1 MSAAQVNGEQLGTS
15 STQEHNE
22 RSHCTLLSLLTQWSN
37 PSDPCVASRRVLEVI
52 RSQQVLPLWSPEGGE
67 LLLKHVAQAV
77 KSKSPGILSLLEL
90 LQEYARFQQLQED
103 EEEEEEEEEGRESSI
118 TPYVVKGYALL
129 CLFLTG
135 EVTEGDISGGGGG
148 GEGQFNC
155 MDFVRRLTFFF
166 KMLLECSRAS
176 VLRHSCLVGRSQL
189 RVVVD
194 GRLAIFQRRNVLKD
208 LNELLIQM
216 NSAGRYVFR
225 QECDALFMKV
235 PRLLE
240 EVGDYDMQ
248 ASLVELIYRM
258 TSSADRKRYI
268 TRCFPELDCTIQS
281 LFLTITEFDPHCRRF
296 LNAYNSSLGSRRKV
310 HTIPCHEAFIGRLRL
325 CKPKSQSYPM
335 FWVDFNLGYPSVL
348 VTCQLEGQAEVNN
361 LWECLFLIP
370 EEVQRITLTRH
381 MHTYT
386 LEIEYSSVEEVEDL
400 FSSPLSRESRALL
413 SNLVFFEFSPLQIL
427 EEVCTHIFRS
437 KLMVINLEPKG
448 WKVNEQGK
456 SAAYNGVAAL
466 PLTSTQ
472 STITASQKK
481 KTSAVSIECEDYE
494 VVEELHSKL
503 INGHTKPHKPVSST
517 RQRKGSEVLLDME
530 LSDMAETGDKEA
542 NRTLPIDD
550 DNETAHQKTS
560 KGKGKVKTSTRGKQS
575 KGKPG
580 LVRCSTSSSPH
591 SSQVS
596 PHFYKP
602 LNFTSPRPGAAVLR
616 DRTPRKGKTSGKDTD
631 VTCNEEN
638 EDQPT
643 PTIKRNKHQSTKPGT
658 KEGEVQKPAQPDLKH
673 KVQQEEAV
681 EEVSVILPS
690 SEESLVMAKIT
701 KKAITAANA
710 SSAHGVHSEAWNAER
725 DPGSHA
731 KVTETPPCIEEK
743 TKASPCI
750 RNKTKAPPSHL
761 TKMKTHSFMKH
772 KMKTPSCSENE
783 METNNF
789 SGFNDSG
796 IYTEPSDRQT
806 STTVEKE
813 SKGMKKG
820 TRRSSFRNELVTNN
834 TQVGQEARVVKKQ
847 TSKRPS
853 QELKSVSDVP
863 SKGNIKD
870 KAGSTKDAETS
881 PTSPAILSRTPDKAD
896 PTQIEEENVTSQE
909 ADLAFNIKSNIVKLN
924 EVEAVQLIVS
934 ESPEVE
940 PHLKPLSHA
949 QNKEYSAK
957 TIITNHTHDMPDCTK
972 RTETGS
978 LQVKPHTSQP
988 VSHTHDKHDYMK
1000 PDTSPAIIADNGL
1013 RHETH
1018 TEEDTVHSNLAL
1030 LKESPIPSGQVYDE
1044 ELFDSDPIDEDTED
1058 TTQPFVEP
1066 VVIAAVTAPAIAPVM
1081 TPVTAPVMAPVTA
1094 PAIAPV
1100 TAPAIALAQS
1110 PSPSPQDKQLPVT
1123 GSFVPKDVGGQCTSH
1138 TPQETT
1144 QMEFSKHKPVPKTAE
1159 PPSQQKESVQAAAS
1173 DTQNLSPIMGD
1184 LQKLKMSPFLN
1195 LAMVEVVTYP
1205 QYTDARGAMNS
1216 GPQAAPGGG
1225 GETSVMGMDRQV
1237 EENAEVSVME
1247 RDTQVK
1253 ENADETS
1260 IGSEKMQH
1268 RPEEVTS
1275 LKKEDKLVEESAD
1288 KTSSRSVTS
1297 GLSENSNV
1305 SNDGPELITQ
1315 NVLNFDSICE
1325 DIKRSSD
1332 KSVMK
1337 KLESPL
1343 LDHQEQR
1350 AKKGTPHKN
1359 NRGRKRTTR
1368 NTRGKEQQM
1377 SYPILIS
1384 QRAAS
1389 PINRLSTSRIRN
1401 KRKLFDPSAQSSV
1414 VVSPPQPHVEE
1425 KRQKTLDTNQ
1435 NMANISTTASGEFK
1449 HNSGDSLLQYDRNK
1463 MTNKIETHS
1472 SGKKCRV
1479 SRDKS
1484 YDRGFSGSKAKSEN
1498 KPPPRRASGFL
1509 EESEVEEPHS
1519 IYSDLE
1525 SSPNKQVDVWF
1536 LHRIEKI
1543 KHHKVTYSNTSSRRL
1558 SFKEEREHTVNK
1570 RKYSTEDDKNNSNNS
1585 SSDIERLSHD
1595 NRFRNP
1601 PKSPLSG
1608 FTTSK
1613 DTSENSHAYSLPIDS
1628 PKRKGRNRE
1637 TSALVLKSTST
1648 SEVSLTSSH
1657 DEWEPPSSKKKK
1669 SLSKKEDTKHARSRR
1684 RTGKKQI
1691 CLKDGNSLDDSLM
1704 QMNSKTFTSSSILAD
1719 HSDLHESS
1727 AEALRHTSRSS
1738 VDSGTSNFVNFKLAA
1753 SKGKATRM
1761 ENARTEGEVDARYP
1775 SALPQTSKP
1784 FSPKPQ
1790 KSEPQASSP
1799 VQESPATQVSTPVLF
1814 LESPALQV
1822 LSLPPQEDSPGQERE
1837 LSIPHATDSQQNDI
1851 ETSQLELQDN
1861 QMPSTHRSTSTFDP
1875 KTTQVTVTTAAALA
1889 QASTQPFRAGSTPQ
1903 SPQYPS
1909 HLSTMD
1915 ISAILIPGSD
1925 TQAPPSGP
1933 LQSTMLDNL
1942 LGKTTSPVPKFS
1954 YVSEAEASY
1963 IEKEHGVRGKDSA
1976 SHKSP
1981 SSNDPVKAEL
1991 RYDRDQ
1997 TPSLVTITTT
2007 AEVHQADTALDEPVN
2022 HSGTASPRQTQT
2034 PGRNQQIETPS
2045 HPSEAFRNEVREQER
2060 PQTNPP
2066 RIQPSLIQPV
2076 APTAKVPPQSAS
2088 SGFSSR
2094 KYRQLLQTP
2103 QQTPLSRHESPVHP
2117 QSRNLFGAVRGGAAV
2132 EEERS
2137 RLGARRMD
2145 MMAAVLAV
2153 QADLER
2159 VSGSFYRLA
2168 HTLGTALTF
2177 FAEHCSNG
2185 EPP

>member
-67 LLLKHVAQAV
+67 LLLKHVAQ
-77 KSKSPGILSLLEL
+77 
-90 LQEYARFQQLQED
+90 
-103 EEEEEEEEEGRESSI
+103 
-118 TPYVVKGYALL
+118 
-129 CLFLTG
+129 
-135 EVTEGDISGGGGG
+135 
-148 GEGQFNC
+148 
-155 MDFVRRLTFFF
+155 
-166 KMLLECSRAS
+166 MLLECSRAS

-503 INGHTKPHKPVSST
+503 INGPTKPHKPVSST

-638 EDQPT
+638 EDQPM

-701 KKAITAANA
+701 KKATTAANA

-834 TQVGQEARVVKKQ
+834 TQVEQEARVVKKQ

-1315 NVLNFDSICE
+1315 NVLDFDSICE

-1343 LDHQEQR
+1343 LDHQEQH

-1414 VVSPPQPHVEE
+1414 VVSPPQPHMEE

-1435 NMANISTTASGEFK
+1435 NKANISTTASGEFK

-1484 YDRGFSGSKAKSEN
+1484 NDRGFSGSKAKSVS

-1613 DTSENSHAYSLPIDS
+1613 DTSENSHTYSLTIDS

-1669 SLSKKEDTKHARSRR
+1669 SLSKKEDTKHARSR

-1822 LSLPPQEDSPGQERE
+1822 LSLPPQEDSPGQELE

-1976 SHKSP
+1976 SLKSP

-2060 PQTNPP
+2060 SQTNPP